1 MPQSYFTPRLPSPLV
16 IAALLGTGFFLVIAL
31 LAALATLAL
40 GKRRLARGLFLT
52 SLGGGAFS
60 LAVLAAVSLASPE
73 QVLRG
78 GDRKYFGEMDC
89 HLAYSL
95 QEVTTKPLADGT
107 RYIVSI
113 QTWFDPNTIASFRG
127 NAPLTPNP
135 REVFVVDESRRSYR
149 PSAAGMTAL
158 EQERGTPS
166 TPLSRELRPGES
178 YTTTLVFDLPGRVRR
193 PRLFLGDTP
202 GFELFLIDHENS
214 LFHGKIVFA
223 L

>member
-16 IAALLGTGFFLVIAL
+16 VLAFLGTGVFLVTAL
-31 LAALATLAL
+31 LAALVTLAL
-40 GKRRLARGLFLT
+40 GRRRLARWL
-52 SLGGGAFS
+52 SLAWFGGGALYFAI
-60 LAVLAAVSLASPE
+60 LLAASLASRE
-73 QVLRG
+73 QVLRK
-78 GDRKYFGEMDC
+78 GDRKYFCEMDC

-95 QEVTTKPLADGT
+95 QEIATKPLANAT

-135 REVFVVDESRRSYR
+135 REVFVVDESRHSYG
-149 PSAAGMTAL
+149 PSPAGMAAL
-158 EQERGTPS
+158 ERERGNPS

-178 YTTTLVFDLPGRVRR
+178 YTTTLVFDLPERVRR

-202 GFELFLIDHENS
+202 GLEIFLIDHENS
-214 LFHGKIVFA
+214 LFHKKIYFE